1 MALSTDILIPMK
13 RIEIV
18 VTDESLNDLIELFRE
33 AKVRGYTVIRKAG
46 GLGSR
51 GERNPEYYPLE
62 EENAVMV
69 LACEEEQAEK
79 LIMMLRPKLK
89 EFGGMCLISD
99 CQWVI
104 GPAVSY

>member
-1 MALSTDILIPMK
+1 MTLKPEILLSMK

-18 VTDESLNDLIELFRE
+18 VSEESLRELLDLFRE
-33 AKVRGYTVIRKAG
+33 AKVRGYTVIKRAG

-51 GERNPEYYPLE
+51 GERNPDDYVFE

-69 LACEEEQAEK
+69 LACEESQAER
-79 LIMMLRPKLK
+79 IVNMLLPKLR

-104 GPAVSY
+104 GPPPSY

>member
-33 AKVRGYTVIRKAG
+33 AKVRGYTVIKKAG

-51 GERNPEYYPLE
+51 GERNPDDYIFE
-62 EENAVMV
+62 EENAMV
-69 LACEEEQAEK
+69 VIACEENRAES
-79 LIMMLRPKLK
+79 LIMMLHPRLGDL
-89 EFGGMCLISD
+89 GGMCLISD
-99 CQWVI
+99 CQWVK
-104 GPAVSY
+104 GPPVSY

>member
-1 MALSTDILIPMK
+1 MTLKPEILLSMK

-18 VTDESLNDLIELFRE
+18 VSEESLRELLDLFRE
-33 AKVRGYTVIRKAG
+33 AKVRGYTVIKRAG

-51 GERNPEYYPLE
+51 GERNPDDYVFV

-69 LACEEEQAEK
+69 LACEESQAER
-79 LIMMLRPKLK
+79 IVNMLLPKLR

-104 GPAVSY
+104 GPPPSY

>member
-1 MALSTDILIPMK
+1 MTLKPEILLSMK

-18 VTDESLNDLIELFRE
+18 VSEESLRELLDLFRE
-33 AKVRGYTVIRKAG
+33 AKVRGYTVIKRAG

-51 GERNPEYYPLE
+51 GERNPDDYVFV

-69 LACEEEQAEK
+69 LACEESQAER
-79 LIMMLRPKLK
+79 IVTMLLPKLR

-104 GPAVSY
+104 GPPPSY

>member
-1 MALSTDILIPMK
+1 MTLKPEILLSMK

-18 VTDESLNDLIELFRE
+18 VSEESLRELLDLFRE
-33 AKVRGYTVIRKAG
+33 AKVRGYTVIKRAG

-51 GERNPEYYPLE
+51 GERNPDDYVFV

-69 LACEEEQAEK
+69 LACEESQAER
-79 LIMMLRPKLK
+79 IVTMLQPRLR
-89 EFGGMCLISD
+89 EFGGMCIVSD

-104 GPAVSY
+104 GPPRSY

>member
-51 GERNPEYYPLE
+51 GERNHEYYPLE

>member
-1 MALSTDILIPMK
+1 MALSTDILILMK

-33 AKVRGYTVIRKAG
+33 AKVRGYTLIKKAG

-104 GPAVSY
+104 